1 MRPCGGSPDNL
12 HVSSKRRHRPGEH
25 DRRIE
30 TDHHQEG
37 TVMRNALSVV
47 IASAAIGVLAATA
60 APANAESANLTI
72 DQLEAQGFDV
82 RVTRLGSAPLDECEV
97 TDIGNVQEQKRLVNV
112 EGFNDRNAIVP
123 VVVKRTITVSLDCSR

>member
-1 MRPCGGSPDNL
+1 MR
-12 HVSSKRRHRPGEH
+12 
-25 DRRIE
+25 I
-30 TDHHQEG
+30 
-37 TVMRNALSVV
+37 ALSVA
-47 IASAAIGVLAATA
+47 IASAAIGVLAA

-82 RVTRLGSAPLDECEV
+82 RVNRLGSAPLDECTV

-123 VVVKRTITVSLDCSR
+123 IVVKRTITVSLDCSR

>member
-1 MRPCGGSPDNL
+1 MR
-12 HVSSKRRHRPGEH
+12 
-25 DRRIE
+25 I
-30 TDHHQEG
+30 
-37 TVMRNALSVV
+37 AFSVA
-47 IASAAIGVLAATA
+47 IASAVVGVLAATA
-60 APANAESANLTI
+60 APAHAESANLTI

-82 RVTRLGSAPLDECEV
+82 RVNRLGSAPLDECEV